1 MTPAL
6 SVLVTVVIVGLSA
19 CASSPPRP
27 SIPAPAA
34 AAPAHEPLVDLRR
47 LAVVTSGHSTFT
59 METAAVEF
67 PREFAEVAKWHPK
80 AALLA
85 PLARAI
91 QRGLNWLAEQGRSAA
106 VTPQLIGLAPGPV
119 VADAFARTLV
129 ATGRF
134 DQVRTLE
141 QEPPGEDRGQIDA
154 LVRITV
160 PAWGIVRVREG
171 KPDLMAA
178 YADARAELVARPD
191 GVVVWEH
198 DEDVTHAER
207 FPLQS
212 FTSDGQ
218 LTRQQLTHVLE
229 RAGQRLANEFIYAR
243 SAGQ

>member
-1 MTPAL
+1 MAPTL
-6 SVLVTVVIVGLSA
+6 SVLLTVVIVGLSA
-19 CASSPPRP
+19 CASSAPPP
-27 SIPAPAA
+27 SAPEPPAA
-34 AAPAHEPLVDLRR
+34 ASTHGPVVDLRR
-47 LAVVTSGHSTFT
+47 LAVVTSGDSTFT
-59 METAAVEF
+59 METATVEF
-67 PREFAEVAKWHPK
+67 PREFDEVARWYPK

-91 QRGLNWLAEQGRSAA
+91 QRGINWLADQGHSAA
-106 VTPQLIGLAPGPV
+106 VAPQLTGLAPGPI

-141 QEPPGEDRGQIDA
+141 REPLGEDRGQVDA

-178 YADARAELVARPD
+178 YADARAELVVRPN
-191 GVVVWEH
+191 GVMWEH

-212 FTSDGQ
+212 FTGDGQ
-218 LTRQQLTHVLE
+218 LARQDLTHVLE
-229 RAGQRLANEFIYAR
+229 RAGQRLANEFVYAR